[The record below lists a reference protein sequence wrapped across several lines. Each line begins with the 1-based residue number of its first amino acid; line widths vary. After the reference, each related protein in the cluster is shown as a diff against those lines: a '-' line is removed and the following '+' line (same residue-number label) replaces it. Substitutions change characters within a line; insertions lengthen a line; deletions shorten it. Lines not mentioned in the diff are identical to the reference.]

1 MKIVV
6 SSLINSDT
14 MLQNRQW
21 CITVNNANGFCIF
34 SNTRGTISFS
44 KIDFR
49 VQHRFR
55 LDILCKNFIVNNYV
69 VQSKC
74 NQVSGT

>member
-34 SNTRGTISFS
+34 QMRLIQVSEPEKYGTI
-44 KIDFR
+44 K
-49 VQHRFR
+49 
-55 LDILCKNFIVNNYV
+55 
-69 VQSKC
+69 
-74 NQVSGT
+74 